1 MPAAYMLPL
10 GDKLVSLTESGL
22 RPLHGCRRGADVDVD
37 EVLHLLAGGQQLYAL
52 SLQFLDAQVLYLAG
66 LLHLVHLLSCWIAYI
81 GLNALAQ
88 GRGGVFTP
96 KG

>member
-1 MPAAYMLPL
+1 
-10 GDKLVSLTESGL
+10 LVSLTESGL
-22 RPLHGCRRGADVDVD
+22 RPLHGCRRGADVEV
-37 EVLHLLAGGQQLYAL
+37 EVLHLLAIGQQLYAL
-52 SLQFLDAQVLYLAG
+52 SLQLLDAQALYLAG
-66 LLHLVHLLSCWIAYI
+66 LLHLVHPLSCWMAYI